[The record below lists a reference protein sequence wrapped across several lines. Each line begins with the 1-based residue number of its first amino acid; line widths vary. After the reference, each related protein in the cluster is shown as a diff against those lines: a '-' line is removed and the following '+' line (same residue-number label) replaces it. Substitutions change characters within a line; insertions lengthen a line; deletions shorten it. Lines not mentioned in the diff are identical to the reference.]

1 MLGNREN
8 TGKVGKGKPP
18 KHTRFKAG
26 ESGNPAGR
34 PKKIPAIDEL
44 LADILSEENSG
55 LSAAREVIIALV
67 KKAKSGD
74 VRAAEVLFD
83 RAYGKVK
90 QPIEN
95 SGNQD
100 LTIRIV
106 RSNNKAERTAPDA
119 GEGTE

>member
-1 MLGNREN
+1 MAANREN

-18 KHTRFKAG
+18 KHSQFKAG
-26 ESGNPAGR
+26 ESGNPNGR

-44 LADILSEENSG
+44 LAEILSEEKDG
-55 LSAAREVIIALV
+55 LSAARQVIIALV

-106 RSNNKAERTAPDA
+106 RSHNKSQQPAPDA
-119 GEGTE
+119 GTGS

>member
-1 MLGNREN
+1 MANNPKHKDNLKPFKKGEDKRREN
-8 TGKVGKGKPP
+8 
-18 KHTRFKAG
+18 
-26 ESGNPAGR
+26 NGR

-44 LADILSEENSG
+44 LADILSEEKDG
-55 LSAAREVIIALV
+55 LSAARLVIIALV

-106 RSNNKAERTAPDA
+106 RSHNKSPQPAPDA

>member
-1 MLGNREN
+1 MPGGR
-8 TGKVGKGKPP
+8 GKIKSEDGKPFEKGK
-18 KHTRFKAG
+18 
-26 ESGNPAGR
+26 SGNPSGR

-44 LADILSEENSG
+44 LADILSEEKDG
-55 LSAAREVIIALV
+55 LSAARQVIIALV

-106 RSNNKAERTAPDA
+106 RSHNKSPQPAPDA